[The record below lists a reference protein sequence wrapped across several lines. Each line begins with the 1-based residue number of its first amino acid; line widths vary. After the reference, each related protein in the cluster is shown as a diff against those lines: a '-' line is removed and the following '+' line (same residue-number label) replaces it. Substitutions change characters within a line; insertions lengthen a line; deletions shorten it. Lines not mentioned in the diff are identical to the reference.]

1 MIINSTTLNQ
11 MRVGF
16 TKLYMNSL
24 LAQNPSYK
32 RVAMEVTSTGKE
44 QKYGWLGMSTRFR
57 EWLGDRTLQNLK
69 EHDYSIKNKSF
80 ENTVIVSKDDI
91 EDDNLGVY
99 SPLFQQLGWDASMH
113 PDELV
118 YALLLA
124 GFSSLCYDGQYF
136 FDVDHPVVLAD
147 GTIGSYSNSGGGS
160 GSPWFLIDSSK
171 PIKPIIFQK
180 RKDYNLKSMMND
192 TDQNV
197 FMRKEYIYGVDARVN
212 AGYALPQL
220 AYGSKQTLDATN
232 YAAARTALLSMKA
245 DGGKPLGVM
254 PDLLVVGPSNESAA
268 KKILVAEKDANGATN
283 INNGTAQ
290 ILVVPYLT

>member
-136 FDVDHPVVLAD
+136 FDVDHRSAGLDPISKTL
-147 GTIGSYSNSGGGS
+147 G
-160 GSPWFLIDSSK
+160 FLC
-171 PIKPIIFQK
+171 
-180 RKDYNLKSMMND
+180 
-192 TDQNV
+192 
-197 FMRKEYIYGVDARVN
+197 
-212 AGYALPQL
+212 
-220 AYGSKQTLDATN
+220 
-232 YAAARTALLSMKA
+232 
-245 DGGKPLGVM
+245 
-254 PDLLVVGPSNESAA
+254 
-268 KKILVAEKDANGATN
+268 
-283 INNGTAQ
+283 
-290 ILVVPYLT
+290 